1 MSKLTLGIATGVAI
15 AIAAAVP
22 ALASTDA
29 PAPVTAG
36 AATAQARA
44 SVAAVTTTKAAPK
57 PPASTTARTTVTTVT
72 LPAPAP
78 AGLVPSPDPRS
89 AACKAAPTQPFCSA
103 DSVRYL
109 LNVTTTAAHATW
121 LPVLAKWGLTSVTD
135 TCTVPSAATGEVCA
149 VQAVHGT
156 SDVTVVFKK
165 TYDAAYAPA
174 AVKKQTDAIHV
185 KAMADVAKATT
196 PAQQAQILA
205 TATAKITAL
214 QKAAA
219 AYVAKH
225 PHTTVN
231 VVVHAA

>member
-29 PAPVTAG
+29 PATVATG
-36 AATAQARA
+36 AATAQPRA
-44 SVAAVTTTKAAPK
+44 SVAAAVTTKAAPK
-57 PPASTTARTTVTTVT
+57 PATSTTAKVTVAPVT

-89 AACKAAPTQPFCSA
+89 AACKAAPTQAFCSA
-103 DSVRYL
+103 GSVRYL
-109 LNVTTTAAHATW
+109 LNVTTAAAHTSW
-121 LPVLAKWGLTSVTD
+121 VPVLAKWGLTSVTD
-135 TCTVPSAATGEVCA
+135 TCTAPSAATGDVCA
-149 VQAVHGT
+149 IQATHGT

-165 TYDAAYAPA
+165 TYDAAYTPA
-174 AVKKQTDAIHV
+174 AVKKQTDAVHV
-185 KAMADVAKATT
+185 KAMADVAKARTT
-196 PAQQAQILA
+196 AQQAQILA

-214 QKAAA
+214 QKAAD